1 MKEKQQKEALQG
13 QPKRKLQ
20 MVTRQAKPK
29 PKPKPVIVGVRS
41 KRRKKRRT

>member
-29 PKPKPVIVGVRS
+29 PKPVIVGVRS

>member
-29 PKPKPVIVGVRS
+29 PVIVGVRS